1 MFLDRLFGRNKY
13 RPPTW
18 PLKYGCEKKHVRMGM
33 AQWLVERAVKGDVI
47 FDVDVFL
54 AEVPCTTDDDV
65 EYLESRGIIERVDG
79 YRYRI
84 VARPDEIISKI

>member
-18 PLKYGCEKKHVRMGM
+18 PLKYGCEEKHVRMGM
-33 AQWLVERAVKGDVI
+33 AQWLVERAVKGDVV

-54 AEVPCTTDDDV
+54 AGTS
-65 EYLESRGIIERVDG
+65 YRGIIEKVDG

-84 VARPDEIISKI
+84 VARPDEIISEI